1 MTTTTGT
8 TGTAGTM
15 GTVTRIK
22 AAASLLAAV
31 ALIAASAAVAQAGGG
46 AGTSPGDDIP
56 LFQCYV
62 IEHRGDSPYVLEL
75 SDQFGTREHV
85 RVGKA
90 RLLCTPVTAT
100 VESGPALTEVITSDP
115 SFPHL
120 SCYGLP
126 PRSRHDNGPDDLVRI
141 TDPFGAR
148 TVELDRPRLL
158 CAGATKELVP
168 PPPAPVHH
176 YRR

>member
-1 MTTTTGT
+1 MTTGT
-8 TGTAGTM
+8 VA
-15 GTVTRIK
+15 RIK
-22 AAASLLAAV
+22 AAASLLAAI
-31 ALIAASAAVAQAGGG
+31 ALIAGSAALAQAGGG
-46 AGTSPGDDIP
+46 AGTSPGDGIP

-62 IEHRGDSPYVLEL
+62 IEEGRDSPYVLEL

-100 VESGPALTEVITSDP
+100 VESGPPLTEVNTGDP

-126 PRSRHDNGPDDLVRI
+126 PRRHDGGPDGRVLI

-168 PPPAPVHH
+168 TPPSRPPYHH
-176 YRR
+176 R